1 MTLKEK
7 LKKISSMMNRC
18 WHYQGEDYKFL
29 SYEVEEDYVIISL
42 DEEGKDLTIPAY
54 DVLEFIHSCKEINTE
69 TGIVKKKNFVPNSI
83 ANENIMQGLKDTL
96 LDNISK
102 VKENPDYVPQAKVVS
117 NTVQALINLAKLEL
131 EYRKNV

>member
-1 MTLKEK
+1 
-7 LKKISSMMNRC
+7 MMNRC